1 MEDCDENKI
10 MKNDENENEN
20 KNENKENLDI
30 KNDNNNILNENEK
43 NNENEIIKNN
53 NEENQ
58 NVLNNNNN
66 IENKK
71 EENNENINNENNNN
85 ISNLDN
91 KNEINNESNLSKND
105 DKINNN
111 DINNNE
117 INNNQIINNEINTN
131 EINDNNNNKE
141 INDNNNNNEIND
153 NINNNNNETNDKIIN
168 EINDSNNKLDDNNNN
183 DNNKIDDNNNKI
195 DDNNNKIDDDN
206 NKIDDNNN
214 NNKIDDINNIINDN
228 YIKINDND
236 NNNNKIDD
244 NNNNKID
251 DNNNNNINTDN
262 NISNNKNNL
271 ETNIP
276 PKTSNNP
283 ENNTIKFPHVSS
295 LLTRTQVNKK
305 MSIKDFYLQ
314 TRHYFIMTDGGA
326 PIYSRYSDE
335 LEING
340 ILATF
345 SAIITKF
352 VVFHNEKNTC
362 EKLNYIS
369 NDKTLIVFLKKN
381 KLYFIALSNNKNESI
396 SFLYSQLEYIYNL
409 LLSILT
415 SQRIPFLEEK
425 PNSCYNILTETY
437 TLFENLIEKTS
448 ENFSSLLKSYKISL
462 INERNKINEILNN
475 NRKEAIL
482 SIIFTKDLN
491 EIISISKSYLINIC
505 AMDIFLIQNL
515 LTSSFYENENWAQI
529 CLPEISNEG
538 FLQIYSNFSNKNF
551 VVVFI
556 TENSEIEY
564 FNKFSEY
571 SKKIIKEIEEK
582 NLVENIEK
590 IYDFNEN
597 NNNFDANE
605 INERNIEIFVNKI
618 FRENDFK
625 LENSSKSLR
634 TSLDENNNKTNEKK
648 IISNILFKNIKNDP
662 FLKIKFC
669 VVKNKSLNQFF
680 SLNLNNNNNNK
691 IVNEILK
698 IYNNLYDILNSQ
710 ENNLININNFFHF
723 QKNSYYLNVI
733 YTNENYVCLST
744 FNLFISYDEAQNIL
758 KDFFKLI
765 KNNENKFFVNIK

>member
-1 MEDCDENKI
+1 MEDYDENKI
-10 MKNDENENEN
+10 IKNDDNVNVNVNEN
-20 KNENKENLDI
+20 KNEDNENLDI
-30 KNDNNNILNENEK
+30 KNDNNNILNENN
-43 NNENEIIKNN
+43 NNENDIISNN
-53 NEENQ
+53 NEENK
-58 NVLNNNNN
+58 NILNNI
-66 IENKK
+66 IENYIEKK
-71 EENNENINNENNNN
+71 EENNENNNNNNENNNN
-85 ISNLDN
+85 NSNLNN
-91 KNEINNESNLSKND
+91 KNEINNESNLSKNN

-111 DINNNE
+111 DINNIE

-131 EINDNNNNKE
+131 EINNNNNK
-141 INDNNNNNEIND
+141 INDNNNNNE
-153 NINNNNNETNDKIIN
+153 TNSKIIN
-168 EINDSNNKLDDNNNN
+168 EIND
-183 DNNKIDDNNNKI
+183 NNNKI
-195 DDNNNKIDDDN
+195 EENNNNKIEENNN
-206 NKIDDNNN
+206 NKIVDNNN
-214 NNKIDDINNIINDN
+214 NNKIEDNNNKKNVNDN
-228 YIKINDND
+228 NKLDNNNNIKINDND
-236 NNNNKIDD
+236 NNNKINDD
-244 NNNNKID
+244 NNIIINANKNKIT
-251 DNNNNNINTDN
+251 DNNNNNNTNLSTNTN
-262 NISNNKNNL
+262 NNT
-271 ETNIP
+271 ETNTLSIP
-276 PKTSNNP
+276 LEPPTPSNNP
-283 ENNTIKFPHVSS
+283 ENNAIKFPHVSS
-295 LLTRTQVNKK
+295 LLTRTQEYKK

-314 TRHYFIMTDGGA
+314 SRHYFIMTDGGA

-352 VVFHNEKNTC
+352 VVFHNEKNTT

-482 SIIFTKDLN
+482 SIIFNKDLN

-515 LTSSFYENENWAQI
+515 LTSSFYENENWSQI
-529 CLPEISNEG
+529 CLPEISSEG

-551 VVVFI
+551 VVVFV

-571 SKKIIKEIEEK
+571 AKKIIKEIEEK

-590 IYDFNEN
+590 IYYEN
-597 NNNFDANE
+597 DENNFDE
-605 INERNIEIFVNKI
+605 INEKNIEIFVNKI

-625 LENSSKSLR
+625 LEN
-634 TSLDENNNKTNEKK
+634 NNNKNLRISLEENKNEKK
-648 IISNILFKNIKNDP
+648 TISNLLFKNIKNDP

-669 VVKNKSLNQFF
+669 VVKNKLLNQFF
-680 SLNLNNNNNNK
+680 SINLNNNNK
-691 IVNEILK
+691 IVNEIIK

-733 YTNENYVCLST
+733 YTNENYVCMST

>member
-1 MEDCDENKI
+1 
-10 MKNDENENEN
+10 
-20 KNENKENLDI
+20 
-30 KNDNNNILNENEK
+30 
-43 NNENEIIKNN
+43 
-53 NEENQ
+53 
-58 NVLNNNNN
+58 
-66 IENKK
+66 
-71 EENNENINNENNNN
+71 
-85 ISNLDN
+85 
-91 KNEINNESNLSKND
+91 
-105 DKINNN
+105 
-111 DINNNE
+111 
-117 INNNQIINNEINTN
+117 
-131 EINDNNNNKE
+131 
-141 INDNNNNNEIND
+141 
-153 NINNNNNETNDKIIN
+153 
-168 EINDSNNKLDDNNNN
+168 
-183 DNNKIDDNNNKI
+183 
-195 DDNNNKIDDDN
+195 
-206 NKIDDNNN
+206 
-214 NNKIDDINNIINDN
+214 
-228 YIKINDND
+228 
-236 NNNNKIDD
+236 
-244 NNNNKID
+244 
-251 DNNNNNINTDN
+251 
-262 NISNNKNNL
+262 
-271 ETNIP
+271 
-276 PKTSNNP
+276 
-283 ENNTIKFPHVSS
+283 
-295 LLTRTQVNKK
+295 

-648 IISNILFKNIKNDP
+648 TISNVLFKNIKNDP

-669 VVKNKSLNQFF
+669 VVKNKLLNQFF